1 MAGGDRQGFQR
12 IPREKLQQLS
22 RSEPDALISLI
33 EYLQDVIVGLE
44 HRIAELERQQ
54 KTDSSN
60 SNKPP
65 SSDGIAKR
73 MYRPRPKSSR
83 SPGGQVGHEGTTL
96 EMVANPDTVKIHQV
110 TRCQHCNESLRD
122 RRVKGYVRHQV
133 FDLPVVTM
141 VVCEH
146 RAEIKRCRS
155 CGKQTI
161 GEFPA
166 EASQRTQ
173 YGPRIQSSAVYLKNQ
188 GLMSYQRTAEVF
200 EGLLGVPLSEGTLAA
215 IDRRC
220 AKRLEPVVEEI
231 KDRLLHATVR
241 HYDETG
247 LSING
252 KLSWLHS
259 ASSERYTYYAAH
271 PRRGFEAT
279 EAIGILGRGVPSVSV
294 HDGWQNYFGYPGDH
308 ALCNAHQGRELKFL
322 DEEYR
327 QRWAGRLH
335 ALLLEG
341 KERVERARASGRAS
355 LSGKYLIQFRARYHQ
370 LIMQGMRA
378 NPPPERAAGGP
389 RRGRI
394 KKSKARNLVERLKLH
409 EAETIRYMVDFR
421 VPYDN
426 NLAERDLRMMKVQQ
440 KVSGTFR
447 SSAGAMGFCRIRSL
461 ISTVKKHGASVIDAL
476 DQVFAGR
483 RLSLASCLQSASRA

>member
-1 MAGGDRQGFQR
+1 MGGGEKKGLQR
-12 IPREKLQQLS
+12 ISREKLQQLY
-22 RSEPDALISLI
+22 RSGPETIYSLI
-33 EYLQDVIVGLE
+33 EYQQDIIISLE

-96 EMVANPDTVKIHQV
+96 EMVANPDTVKVHPV
-110 TRCQHCNESLRD
+110 KRCRHCNESLLE

-133 FDLPVVTM
+133 FDLPVITM

-146 RAEIKRCRS
+146 RAEIKRCRK
-155 CGKQTI
+155 CGKQTV

-200 EGLLGVPLSEGTLAA
+200 EGLLGVSISEGTLAA

-220 AKRLEPVVEEI
+220 AKRLEPVVDEI
-231 KDRLLHATVR
+231 KDRLLRATVR

-252 KLSWLHS
+252 KLSWLHN
-259 ASSERYTYYAAH
+259 ASNERYTYYAAH
-271 PRRGFEAT
+271 DRRGFEAT

-294 HDGWQNYFGYPGDH
+294 HDAWQNYFGYPGDH

-341 KERVERARASGRAS
+341 KERVERAKAAGRTS
-355 LSGKYLIQFRARYHQ
+355 LSGKYLSQFRARYHQ

-378 NPPPERAAGGP
+378 NPPPERVVGGP

-394 KKSKARNLVERLKLH
+394 KKSKARNLLERLKRH
-409 EAETIRYMVDFR
+409 ELETLRHMIDFS

-447 SSAGAMGFCRIRSL
+447 SVAGALGFCRIRSL
-461 ISTVKKHGASVIDAL
+461 ISTVKKHGASVIAAL
-476 DQVFAGR
+476 NQVFDGSPI
-483 RLSLASCLQSASRA
+483 SLDSCLRSC